1 MIMMD
6 DEMEA
11 ETGPGT
17 EQQVLRFLA
26 FSALGE
32 IFLLLG
38 LLFIFLGAAAFLS
51 DFLRIKGGGE
61 IGVGVLLVL
70 AAFVFLMRNKA
81 PAIQIRANQKPP
93 APVRPPAMD
102 SYR

>member
-1 MIMMD
+1 MD
-6 DEMEA
+6 DEMET

-17 EQQVLRFLA
+17 EQQMLRFLA

-51 DFLRIKGGGE
+51 DFLKIKGSGE

-70 AAFVFLMRNKA
+70 AAFVFLIRNRA
-81 PAIQIRANQKPP
+81 PAIQIRAEQRPLAP
-93 APVRPPAMD
+93 AKPPAMD

>member
-1 MIMMD
+1 MD
-6 DEMEA
+6 EEMEV
-11 ETGPGT
+11 EQGPRM
-17 EQQVLRFLA
+17 EQQMLRFLA

-38 LLFIFLGAAAFLS
+38 LLFIFLGAAAFVS
-51 DFLRIKGGGE
+51 DYLKIKGGGE
-61 IGVGVLLVL
+61 IGIGILLVL
-70 AAFVFLMRNKA
+70 AAFIFLIRNKA
-81 PAIQIRANQKPP
+81 PKIQFRANQKPP